1 MSDKINFIFKLD
13 GKNLEEGLDAFEL
26 AQLLTSTGSLIEESF
41 KTLYPDSPEI
51 VVRVKPF
58 KKGSFLIDYLLQL
71 SEIAPIILGAIGPE
85 GIKQILK
92 TLENIGFIS
101 SKATS
106 LLKLI
111 EKLNGKPK
119 SIIHQ
124 KDGNYNYTNKEGEQI
139 VVNGNVHTLMQNP
152 TIQNEIKN
160 TISCPFKEPKVKRI
174 DTFIAGKKKETQIEI
189 NRENAEKIK
198 NFDPQDE
205 STEEKVLE
213 SESIILLHPKRTDL
227 EGDGKKWTF
236 REPGGNVIVASIKD
250 KGFLEDISNEKIRLG
265 HNDILKV
272 RLSKKQQISEEGKG
286 STTNEIIEVIKYT
299 KDTNPHEQSSF
310 LDE

>member
-1 MSDKINFIFKLD
+1 MPDKINFIFKLD
-13 GKNLEEGLDAFEL
+13 GKNLEEGLNAFDL
-26 AQLLTSTGSLIEESF
+26 AQLLTSAGNLIQESF

-58 KKGSFLIDYLLQL
+58 KKGSFLIDFLLQL
-71 SEIAPIILGAIGPE
+71 SEMTPIILGAIGPE
-85 GIKQILK
+85 GIKQISK

-101 SKATS
+101 GKAIS

-119 SIIHQ
+119 SIIPQ
-124 KDGNYNYTNKEGEQI
+124 KNGNYNYINKEGEQI
-139 VVNGNVHTLMQNP
+139 VVNGDVNTLMQNP
-152 TIQNEIKN
+152 TIHIEIKN
-160 TISCPFKEPKVKRI
+160 TISRPFKEPSVEKI
-174 DTFIAGKKKETQIEI
+174 GTFIAGQEKETKIET
-189 NRENAEKIK
+189 NRENAEKIQ
-198 NFDPQDE
+198 NFSPQTE
-205 STEEKVLE
+205 NEEEKTLE
-213 SESIILLHPKRTDL
+213 SESVILLHPKRMDL
-227 EGDGKKWTF
+227 EGDGKKWSF

-250 KGFLEDISNEKIRLG
+250 KGFLEDILNEKIRLG

-272 RLSKKQQISEEGKG
+272 RLLKRQQVSPEGEG

-299 KDTNPHEQSSF
+299 KGSNPHEQSSF